1 MRRYLSRTSIF
12 LFLTLLLVLLI
23 SSCGGSA
30 NTPSISDTTPET
42 ASEPAVSNPTEPV
55 ATEVPPT
62 ETMPA
67 EPSGMSP
74 GSPLSITKPAIT
86 PDWEITVVEVL
97 RGDEALAMLKQVSA
111 SNDAPDD
118 GMEYLLANVHV
129 KYVGT
134 NPSAYVYEKIF
145 RGLGSANEM
154 YKSLSFVKIEV
165 PEPALDADLAP
176 GEETEGWVAF
186 QVGTGETGLMLV
198 VWPYVSYENNTGVF
212 SDSSDKW
219 YIALE

>member
-1 MRRYLSRTSIF
+1 MRQYSNHTGIALFSI
-12 LFLTLLLVLLI
+12 LILVLLV

-30 NTPSISDTTPET
+30 NAPSAFEATPET
-42 ASEPAVSNPTEPV
+42 VSEPASSNPTEPV

-74 GSPLSITKPAIT
+74 GNPLSITEPAIT

-97 RGDEALAMLKQVSA
+97 RGDEALEMLKQASA

-118 GMEYLLANVHV
+118 GMEYLLINVRV

-145 RGLGSANEM
+145 RSLGSANEM
-154 YKSLSFVKIEV
+154 YKSLSFIKIEV
-165 PEPALDADLAP
+165 PEPALEADLAA

-186 QVGTGETGLMLV
+186 QVGAGESGLMLV